1 MSEFTEKDIREL
13 ESIESTDNLLLLRE
27 VKALREEIRELKGS
41 MNKDKSPAR
50 KRAEIL
56 NIKDTQKRLKAI
68 SENLELFK

>member
-1 MSEFTEKDIREL
+1 MSEFTEKDIKEL
-13 ESIESTDNLLLLRE
+13 ESIESADNLLLLRE

-41 MNKDKSPAR
+41 MHKDKSPAR